1 MYSHLNLSAP
11 HNIPE
16 ADGTNT
22 EIGKLSPSQHECPS
36 YRKTIASPVQ
46 TTAKRSPNPHQPTRR
61 AKALADVLA
70 YGAYGSDRTSSPIH
84 RKAIAIPRYA
94 IISLQVPR

>member
-46 TTAKRSPNPHQPTRR
+46 TTAKRSPNPHQSPRR
-61 AKALADVLA
+61 AKALADAL
-70 YGAYGSDRTSSPIH
+70 AYGSDRTSSPIH